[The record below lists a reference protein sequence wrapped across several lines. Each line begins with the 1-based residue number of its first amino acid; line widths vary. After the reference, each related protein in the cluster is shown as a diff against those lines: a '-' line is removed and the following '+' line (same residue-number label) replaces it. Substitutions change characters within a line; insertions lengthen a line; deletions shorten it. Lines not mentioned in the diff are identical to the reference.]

1 MHLKV
6 TVHDEAT
13 FYFSISVYCFNYF
26 QFNLNYNLDNK
37 SKNMDIL
44 ALQQL
49 ASQAKSR
56 SIFSLFAN
64 KAAIRVEQYSTSVDG
79 LYLDFSKQN
88 ISNDEM
94 SELFK
99 LAETSN
105 LKEKINAQFS
115 GEMINNTEKRAV
127 LHTVL
132 RAPDEIKR
140 KVLGTQA
147 EEVITTEQYMA
158 EIVDDISSGKLRS
171 ASGKK
176 FTDVIAIGIGG
187 SYYGV
192 KVSLSALEHYRDLS
206 LAVHVIA
213 NVDGGALEEKLKK
226 LNYETTLVVVISK
239 TFTTQETLLN
249 AKAVKQ
255 WMLSCVSVE
264 DPNIGN
270 TSPIIEKQWF
280 AVSSNI
286 EAAKKFGMSEKHILP
301 MWDWVGG
308 RFSIWSA
315 VGLPLALAIGN
326 DNFNK
331 LKQGAYEMDMHFKTT
346 DFKHNMPVIMAL
358 LGIWNRNALEYPT
371 LAILP
376 YAHSLRALPGYLQQT
391 DMESNG
397 KSVSKSGDKLSW
409 LTAPVVFGQEG
420 TNGQH
425 AFMQLMHQSDDII
438 PTDFIVALKG
448 RSQYTENHKVLVAN
462 CFAQSE
468 ALMQGKTL
476 AQVKAELLESGYT
489 SKEVERLAPHKTMKG
504 NTPSNTLVMDQL
516 TPESM
521 GALLALYEHKI
532 FVQGVLWQV
541 NSFDQWGV
549 ELGKQLGTRVL
560 SVMDGGKDDTLSA
573 SSQSLIAR
581 FKAGD
586 NSKKNR

>member
-1 MHLKV
+1 MNIQKL
-6 TVHDEAT
+6 T
-13 FYFSISVYCFNYF
+13 S
-26 QFNLNYNLDNK
+26 
-37 SKNMDIL
+37 L
-44 ALQQL
+44 AKC
-49 ASQAKSR
+49 AKSR
-56 SIFSLFAN
+56 SIILLFNQKGRANAFSL
-64 KAAIRVEQYSTSVDG
+64 STSH
-79 LYLDFSKQN
+79 LFLDYSKQN
-88 ISNDEM
+88 INEA
-94 SELFK
+94 ELEQ
-99 LAETSN
+99 LVGVAEQAGLTEN
-105 LKEKINAQFS
+105 IAKQFN
-115 GEMINNTEKRAV
+115 GDKINNTEDRSV

-132 RAPDEIKR
+132 RAPKDVQQQ
-140 KVLGTQA
+140 VLGEVLANEVEAA
-147 EEVITTEQYMA
+147 EQQMA
-158 EIVDDISSGKLRS
+158 KIVDDVQQGILTSHTGQH
-171 ASGKK
+171 
-176 FTDVIAIGIGG
+176 FTDVLAIGIGG

-213 NVDGGALEEKLKK
+213 NVDGGSLEEKLKK
-226 LNYETTLVVVISK
+226 LNPETTLVVVISK

-255 WMLSCVSVE
+255 WMLSCTE
-264 DPNIGN
+264 DGEPESNI

-286 EAAKKFGMSEKHILP
+286 EAAKGFGINEKHILP

-308 RFSIWSA
+308 RFSLWST

-326 DNFNK
+326 DNFSK
-331 LKQGAYEMDMHFKTT
+331 LKQGAHEMDVHFKSA
-346 DFKHNMPVIMAL
+346 DFKNNMPVIMAL

-397 KSVSKSGDKLSW
+397 KSVSKSGEKLSW

-476 AQVKAELLESGYT
+476 TQVKAELEASGL
-489 SKEVERLAPHKTMKG
+489 SNDEIERLAPHKTMKG
-504 NTPSNTLVMDQL
+504 NTPSNTLVIDQL

-549 ELGKQLGTRVL
+549 ELGKQLGARVL
-560 SVMDGGKDDTLSA
+560 SVMDGAEDDALSA
-573 SSQSLIAR
+573 SSQGLIAL
-581 FKAGD
+581 FKKQQ
-586 NSKKNR
+586 S

>member
-1 MHLKV
+1 MNIRKL
-6 TVHDEAT
+6 T
-13 FYFSISVYCFNYF
+13 S
-26 QFNLNYNLDNK
+26 
-37 SKNMDIL
+37 L
-44 ALQQL
+44 AKC
-49 ASQAKSR
+49 AKSR
-56 SIFSLFAN
+56 AIISLFSECINQKERAKDFSL
-64 KAAIRVEQYSTSVDG
+64 STSH
-79 LYLDFSKQN
+79 LYLDYSKQN
-88 ISNDEM
+88 IIEA
-94 SELFK
+94 ELEK
-99 LAETSN
+99 LVEIAEQADLSSSIV
-105 LKEKINAQFS
+105 KQFN
-115 GEMINNTEKRAV
+115 GDKINNTEGRSV

-132 RAPDEIKR
+132 RAPKEVKQQ
-140 KVLGTQA
+140 VLGEVLANEVEAA
-147 EEVITTEQYMA
+147 EYQMQK
-158 EIVDDISSGKLRS
+158 IVDDVQRGELTSSTGQR
-171 ASGKK
+171 
-176 FTDVIAIGIGG
+176 FTDVLAIGIGG

-206 LAVHVIA
+206 LAIHVIA
-213 NVDGGALEEKLKK
+213 NVDGGSLEEKLKK
-226 LNYETTLVVVISK
+226 LNAETTLVVVISK
-239 TFTTQETLLN
+239 TFTTQETMLN

-255 WMLSCVSVE
+255 WMLSCVPVKE
-264 DPNIGN
+264 QNVNCIH
-270 TSPIIEKQWF
+270 PIIEQQWF

-286 EAAKKFGMSEKHILP
+286 EVAKGFGINDKHILP

-308 RFSIWSA
+308 RFSLWST

-326 DNFNK
+326 DNFSK
-331 LKQGAYEMDMHFKTT
+331 LKQGAYEMDMHFKSAE
-346 DFKHNMPVIMAL
+346 FKNNMPVIMAL

-397 KSVSKSGDKLSW
+397 KSVSRDGEKLPW

-438 PTDFIVALKG
+438 PTDFIVALNG

-476 AQVKAELLESGYT
+476 AQVKAELLDSGC
-489 SKEVERLAPHKTMKG
+489 SLQEVERLAPHKTMKG

-521 GALLALYEHKI
+521 GSLLALYEHKI

-549 ELGKQLGTRVL
+549 ELGKQLGARVL
-560 SVMDGGKDDTLSA
+560 SAMDGGEDDALSA
-573 SSQSLIAR
+573 STQGLIAR
-581 FKAGD
+581 FKA
-586 NSKKNR
+586 SKN

>member
-1 MHLKV
+1 MNIKKL
-6 TVHDEAT
+6 T
-13 FYFSISVYCFNYF
+13 
-26 QFNLNYNLDNK
+26 L
-37 SKNMDIL
+37 
-44 ALQQL
+44 L
-49 ASQAKSR
+49 ASSAKSR
-56 SIFSLFAN
+56 SIISLFSEYNNQKERVKNFSL
-64 KAAIRVEQYSTSVDG
+64 STPH
-79 LYLDFSKQN
+79 LYLDYSKQN
-88 ISNDEM
+88 INEA
-94 SELFK
+94 ELNQ
-99 LAETSN
+99 LVEIAEEAALSACIA
-105 LKEKINAQFS
+105 KQFN
-115 GEMINNTEKRAV
+115 GDKINNTEGRSV

-132 RAPDEIKR
+132 RAPKEVQQQ
-140 KVLGTQA
+140 VLGESLALEVEAA
-147 EEVITTEQYMA
+147 EQQMA
-158 EIVDDISSGKLRS
+158 KIVSDVQNGMLTSHTGQR
-171 ASGKK
+171 
-176 FTDVIAIGIGG
+176 FTDILAIGIGG

-192 KVSLSALEHYRDLS
+192 KVSLSALEHYRDLA

-213 NVDGGALEEKLKK
+213 NVDGGALEEKLKN
-226 LNYETTLVVVISK
+226 LNSETTLVVIISK
-239 TFTTQETLLN
+239 TFTTQETMLN

-255 WMLSCVSVE
+255 WMLSCVPEDAEKLSSV
-264 DPNIGN
+264 NA
-270 TSPIIEKQWF
+270 IIEKQWF

-286 EAAKKFGMSEKHILP
+286 EAARNFGINEKHVLP

-308 RFSIWSA
+308 RFSLWST

-326 DNFNK
+326 DNFSK
-331 LKQGAYEMDMHFKTT
+331 LKKGAYEMDMHFKSA
-346 DFKHNMPVIMAL
+346 DFKNNMPVIMAL

-397 KSVSKSGDKLSW
+397 KSVSKSGEKLSW

-448 RSQYTENHKVLVAN
+448 RSEYTENHKVLVAN

-468 ALMQGKTL
+468 ALMQGKDL
-476 AQVKAELLESGYT
+476 KQVTAELKSSGLSPDEIT
-489 SKEVERLAPHKTMKG
+489 RLAPHKTMKG
-504 NTPSNTLVMDQL
+504 NTPSNTLVMGQL

-549 ELGKQLGTRVL
+549 ELGKQLGARVL
-560 SVMDGGKDDTLSA
+560 SVMDGGEDDALSA
-573 SSQSLIAR
+573 SSQSLIDR
-581 FKAGD
+581 FKAGKT
-586 NSKKNR
+586 S

>member
-1 MHLKV
+1 
-6 TVHDEAT
+6 
-13 FYFSISVYCFNYF
+13 
-26 QFNLNYNLDNK
+26 
-37 SKNMDIL
+37 MDIKKLSSL
-44 ALQQL
+44 AHC
-49 ASQAKSR
+49 AKTR
-56 SIFSLFAN
+56 SIVSLFDQKERANDFSL
-64 KAAIRVEQYSTSVDG
+64 STSH
-79 LYLDFSKQN
+79 LYLDYSKQN
-88 ISNDEM
+88 ITDVELEQLIEIAEDVGL
-94 SELFK
+94 SESI
-99 LAETSN
+99 TG
-105 LKEKINAQFS
+105 QFN
-115 GEMINNTEKRAV
+115 GDKINNTEGRSV
-127 LHTVL
+127 LHTIL
-132 RAPDEIKR
+132 RAPQVIKQQILGDTLANEVEAAELQMA
-140 KVLGTQA
+140 KVVNDVQKGILTSHTGQ
-147 EEVITTEQYMA
+147 
-158 EIVDDISSGKLRS
+158 R
-171 ASGKK
+171 
-176 FTDVIAIGIGG
+176 FTDVLAIGIGG

-192 KVSLSALEHYRDLS
+192 KVSLSALEHYRDLALS
-206 LAVHVIA
+206 VHVIA
-213 NVDGGALEEKLKK
+213 NVDGGALEEKLKT
-226 LNYETTLVVVISK
+226 LNFETTLVVVISK
-239 TFTTQETLLN
+239 TFTTQETMLN

-255 WMLSCVSVE
+255 WMLSCASVKDLE
-264 DPNIGN
+264 LNNVPL
-270 TSPIIEKQWF
+270 IIEKQWF

-286 EAAKKFGMSEKHILP
+286 EAAKEFGINIKHILP

-308 RFSIWSA
+308 RFSIWST

-331 LKQGAYEMDMHFKTT
+331 LKQGAYEMDVHFKST
-346 DFKHNMPVIMAL
+346 DFKNNMPVIMAL

-476 AQVKAELLESGYT
+476 TQVESELEMSALSTAEISLI
-489 SKEVERLAPHKTMKG
+489 APHKTMKG
-504 NTPSNTLVMDQL
+504 NTPSNTLVMDLL
-516 TPESM
+516 TPETIGS
-521 GALLALYEHKI
+521 LLALYEHKI

-549 ELGKQLGTRVL
+549 ELGKQLGTRIL
-560 SVMDGGKDDTLSA
+560 SAIDGAEDDLLSA

-581 FKAGD
+581 FRARS
-586 NSKKNR
+586 NVTPSV

>member
-1 MHLKV
+1 MNIQKL
-6 TVHDEAT
+6 T
-13 FYFSISVYCFNYF
+13 S
-26 QFNLNYNLDNK
+26 L
-37 SKNMDIL
+37 
-44 ALQQL
+44 
-49 ASQAKSR
+49 AKSAKTR
-56 SIFSLFAN
+56 SITSLFSECNNEKDRANNFSL
-64 KAAIRVEQYSTSVDG
+64 STSH
-79 LYLDFSKQN
+79 LFLDYSKQN
-88 ISNDEM
+88 INDA
-94 SELFK
+94 ELEQ
-99 LAETSN
+99 LVEVAEEAGLSQSIA
-105 LKEKINAQFS
+105 KQFN
-115 GEMINNTEKRAV
+115 GDKINNTEGRSV

-132 RAPDEIKR
+132 RAPKDVQH
-140 KVLGTQA
+140 KVLGEALANEVAAA
-147 EEVITTEQYMA
+147 EQQMA
-158 EIVDDISSGKLRS
+158 QIVNDVQEGILTSHAGQR
-171 ASGKK
+171 
-176 FTDVIAIGIGG
+176 FTDVLAIGIGG

-213 NVDGGALEEKLKK
+213 NVDGGSLEEKLKK
-226 LNYETTLVVVISK
+226 LTPETTLVVVISK

-255 WMLSCVSVE
+255 WMLSCSSVE
-264 DPNIGN
+264 NSTVNGIP
-270 TSPIIEKQWF
+270 PIIEKQWF

-286 EAAKKFGMSEKHILP
+286 EAAKEFGINDKHILP

-308 RFSIWSA
+308 RFSLWST

-331 LKQGAYEMDMHFKTT
+331 LKQGAHEMDVHFKSA
-346 DFKHNMPVIMAL
+346 DFKNNMPVIMAL

-397 KSVSKSGDKLSW
+397 KSVSKSGEKLPW

-476 AQVKAELLESGYT
+476 AQVKTELEVSGL
-489 SKEVERLAPHKTMKG
+489 SSDEIERLAPHKTMKG
-504 NTPSNTLVMDQL
+504 NTPSNTLVIEQL

-549 ELGKQLGTRVL
+549 ELGKQLGARVL
-560 SVMDGGKDDTLSA
+560 SVMDGAVDETLSA
-573 SSQSLIAR
+573 SSQGLIKL
-581 FKAGD
+581 FKD
-586 NSKKNR
+586 IQR

>member
-1 MHLKV
+1 MNIQKL
-6 TVHDEAT
+6 T
-13 FYFSISVYCFNYF
+13 S
-26 QFNLNYNLDNK
+26 L
-37 SKNMDIL
+37 
-44 ALQQL
+44 
-49 ASQAKSR
+49 AKSAKTR
-56 SIFSLFAN
+56 SIVSLFDQKERINDFSL
-64 KAAIRVEQYSTSVDG
+64 STAH
-79 LYLDFSKQN
+79 LYLDYSKQN
-88 ISNDEM
+88 INEVELNGLIEIAEDVGL
-94 SELFK
+94 SESI
-99 LAETSN
+99 TH
-105 LKEKINAQFS
+105 QFD
-115 GEMINNTEKRAV
+115 GHKINNTEGRSV

-132 RAPDEIKR
+132 RAPQVVKQQ
-140 KVLGTQA
+140 VLGETLAKEVEAA
-147 EEVITTEQYMA
+147 EQQMAKIVEGVQKGVITGHTGQ
-158 EIVDDISSGKLRS
+158 R
-171 ASGKK
+171 
-176 FTDVIAIGIGG
+176 FTDVLAIGIGG

-226 LNYETTLVVVISK
+226 LNVETTLVVVISK
-239 TFTTQETLLN
+239 TFTTQETMLN

-255 WMLSCVSVE
+255 WMLSGAPEVSPTVNSLSTVI
-264 DPNIGN
+264 D
-270 TSPIIEKQWF
+270 KQWF
-280 AVSSNI
+280 AVSSNL
-286 EAAKKFGMSEKHILP
+286 EAVKTFGINEKHILP

-308 RFSIWSA
+308 RFSLWSA

-326 DNFNK
+326 DNFSK
-331 LKQGAYEMDMHFKTT
+331 LKQGAYEMDMHFKST
-346 DFKHNMPVIMAL
+346 DFKDNMPVIMAL

-448 RSQYTENHKVLVAN
+448 RSQYVENHKVLVAN

-476 AQVKAELLESGYT
+476 AQVKRELEKCNLSADEISQI
-489 SKEVERLAPHKTMKG
+489 APHKTMKG
-504 NTPSNTLVMDQL
+504 NTPSNTLVMEL
-516 TPESM
+516 LAPETM

-549 ELGKQLGTRVL
+549 ELGKQLGTQIL
-560 SVMDGGKDDTLSA
+560 SAMNGVKDDSLSA
-573 SSQSLIAR
+573 SSQSLVAKFLAR
-581 FKAGD
+581 V
-586 NSKKNR
+586 

>member
-1 MHLKV
+1 MNILKL
-6 TVHDEAT
+6 T
-13 FYFSISVYCFNYF
+13 S
-26 QFNLNYNLDNK
+26 L
-37 SKNMDIL
+37 
-44 ALQQL
+44 
-49 ASQAKSR
+49 AKSAKAR
-56 SIFSLFAN
+56 SIVSLFDQKERINDFSL
-64 KAAIRVEQYSTSVDG
+64 STPH
-79 LYLDFSKQN
+79 LYLDYSKQN
-88 ISNDEM
+88 INEVELNGLIEIAEEVGL
-94 SELFK
+94 SESITK
-99 LAETSN
+99 
-105 LKEKINAQFS
+105 QFD
-115 GEMINNTEKRAV
+115 GDKINNTEGRSV

-132 RAPDEIKR
+132 RAPQSVKQQ
-140 KVLGTQA
+140 VLGEPLA
-147 EEVITTEQYMA
+147 VEVETTEQQMA
-158 EIVDDISSGKLRS
+158 KIVEDVQTGILTGYTGQR
-171 ASGKK
+171 
-176 FTDVIAIGIGG
+176 FTDVLAIGIGG

-192 KVSLSALEHYRDLS
+192 KVSLSALEHYRDLALS
-206 LAVHVIA
+206 VHVIA
-213 NVDGGALEEKLKK
+213 NVDGGALEEKLKT
-226 LNYETTLVVVISK
+226 LNVETTLVVVISK
-239 TFTTQETLLN
+239 TFTTQETMLN

-255 WMLSCVSVE
+255 WMLSCASK
-264 DPNIGN
+264 
-270 TSPIIEKQWF
+270 TSPAVNNLPSVIEKQWF

-286 EAAKKFGMSEKHILP
+286 EAVKNFGIDDKHILP

-326 DNFNK
+326 NNFNK
-331 LKQGAYEMDMHFKTT
+331 LKQGAYEMDMHFKSA
-346 DFKHNMPVIMAL
+346 DFKQNMPVIMAM

-397 KSVSKSGDKLSW
+397 KCVSKSGDKLSW

-448 RSQYTENHKVLVAN
+448 RSQYVENHKVLVAN

-476 AQVKAELLESGYT
+476 VQVKSELENSDLSTYEISQ
-489 SKEVERLAPHKTMKG
+489 LAPHKTMKG
-504 NTPSNTLVMDQL
+504 NTPSNTLVMELL
-516 TPESM
+516 TPETM

-549 ELGKQLGTRVL
+549 ELGKQLGTRIL
-560 SVMDGGKDDTLSA
+560 SAMDGAKDDSLSA
-573 SSQSLIAR
+573 SSQSLVAKFLAR
-581 FKAGD
+581 
-586 NSKKNR
+586 STVTTSV